1 MTATP
6 SGPHIF
12 PIGSYCRTALD
23 PTRHR
28 NKQPCCGIRTEID
41 GGNGRKR
48 VIHLVLYK
56 ADAVTCRETRL
67 TEPSIIGCDDI
78 SPSSISP
85 VFLKVSHK
93 RTYTCT
99 RTCSSGAAV
108 APAAPLFCLLHPH
121 LLFSLPPPSS
131 PLTECQRAIICFER
145 YTFIFRYSSENRHH
159 AAPRE
164 LVFPRAPYHTDRS
177 IYKSDGQARRP
188 SGQPM
193 WGKS

>member
-12 PIGSYCRTALD
+12 PIGSQCRTALD

-28 NKQPCCGIRTEID
+28 NKQPRCGIQTEID

-67 TEPSIIGCDDI
+67 TQPSIIGCDDI

-93 RTYTCT
+93 HTRTL
-99 RTCSSGAAV
+99 TCSSGAV
-108 APAAPLFCLLHPH
+108 VGPAAPLFCLLHPH
-121 LLFSLPPPSS
+121 LLFSLPPPPP
-131 PLTECQRAIICFER
+131 PLA
-145 YTFIFRYSSENRHH
+145 
-159 AAPRE
+159 
-164 LVFPRAPYHTDRS
+164 LDRMS
-177 IYKSDGQARRP
+177 ASHY
-188 SGQPM
+188 M
-193 WGKS
+193 F